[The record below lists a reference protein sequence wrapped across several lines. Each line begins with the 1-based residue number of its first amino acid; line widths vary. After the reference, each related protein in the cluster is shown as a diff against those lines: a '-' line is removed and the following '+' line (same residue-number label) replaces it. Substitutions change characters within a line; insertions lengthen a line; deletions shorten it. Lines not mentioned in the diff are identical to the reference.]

1 MGLEMERFVGLIK
14 SLSDRAERIMV
25 LLRAIIDRFR
35 RTGAPSR
42 TRPTRWAAIGLV
54 GAGMLLAACEK
65 EVRIRGHVP
74 DPDSME
80 AIKAGLHSR
89 DDVLELL
96 GTPSTIS
103 TFDDQKWYYIGQK
116 SIQFAYKRPRV
127 LDRNVVVVSFD
138 ESGYVTETTFYSLED
153 AQEIKPV
160 ARVTPTEGRDFTV
173 LQQLLGNFG
182 RLPSGVQ
189 SSPDLPGP

>member
-1 MGLEMERFVGLIK
+1 
-14 SLSDRAERIMV
+14 
-25 LLRAIIDRFR
+25 
-35 RTGAPSR
+35 
-42 TRPTRWAAIGLV
+42 V

-160 ARVTPTEGRDFTV
+160 ARVTPDRGVAGPIPTV
-173 LQQLLGNFG
+173 LVSGPIHGNRWIRPGASRRSLL
-182 RLPSGVQ
+182 SQ
-189 SSPDLPGP
+189 T

>member
-14 SLSDRAERIMV
+14 SLSDLAERIMV
-25 LLRAIIDRFR
+25 LLRAMIGRFR
-35 RTGAPSR
+35 RTGALSR
-42 TRPTRWAAIGLV
+42 TRRRMRWAAIGLV
-54 GAGMLLAACEK
+54 SAGMLLACEK

-116 SIQFAYKRPRV
+116 SIQFAYKRPRI

>member
-1 MGLEMERFVGLIK
+1 MERFVGLIK
-14 SLSDRAERIMV
+14 SLSDLAERIMV
-25 LLRAIIDRFR
+25 LLRAMIGRFR
-35 RTGAPSR
+35 RTGALSR
-42 TRPTRWAAIGLV
+42 TRRRMRWAAIGLV

-89 DDVLELL
+89 DDVLVLL

-116 SIQFAYKRPRV
+116 SIQFAYQRPRI
-127 LDRNVVVVSFD
+127 LERNVVVVSFD
-138 ESGYVTETTFYSLED
+138 ELGYVTETALYSLED

-182 RLPSGVQ
+182 RLPSGTQ
-189 SSPDLPGP
+189 TKPDLPGP

>member
-1 MGLEMERFVGLIK
+1 MEEGAWASLLHSVEQRGLFERFFHPGK
-14 SLSDRAERIMV
+14 
-25 LLRAIIDRFR
+25 
-35 RTGAPSR
+35 P
-42 TRPTRWAAIGLV
+42 
-54 GAGMLLAACEK
+54 
-65 EVRIRGHVP
+65 H
-74 DPDSME
+74 
-80 AIKAGLHSR
+80 

>member
-1 MGLEMERFVGLIK
+1 MERFVGLIK
-14 SLSDRAERIMV
+14 SLSDRAGRIMV
-25 LLRAIIDRFR
+25 LPRAIIDRIR
-35 RTGAPSR
+35 RTEAPSR
-42 TRPTRWAAIGLV
+42 TRRMRWAVIGIV

-74 DPDSME
+74 NPDSME
-80 AIKAGLHSR
+80 AIKAGLYSR

-103 TFDDQKWYYIGQK
+103 TFDDQKWYYIGQR
-116 SIQFAYKRPRV
+116 STQFAYKRPKI

-138 ESGYVTETTFYSLED
+138 ESGYVTETAFYSLED

-160 ARVTPTEGRDFTV
+160 ARVTPTEGRDFTIM
-173 LQQLLGNFG
+173 QQLLGNFG

-189 SSPDLPGP
+189 NSSDQSGP

>member
-1 MGLEMERFVGLIK
+1 MERFVGLIK
-14 SLSDRAERIMV
+14 SQGGHALRIMG
-25 LLRAIIDRFR
+25 LLRAIIDHFH
-35 RTGAPSR
+35 RTGVLSR
-42 TRPTRWAAIGLV
+42 TRRMRWAMIGLV
-54 GAGMLLAACEK
+54 SAGMLLAACEK

-116 SIQFAYKRPRV
+116 STQFAYKRSKV
-127 LDRNVVVVSFD
+127 LDRNIVVVSFD
-138 ESGYVTETTFYSLED
+138 ESGYVTETIFYSLED
-153 AQEIKPV
+153 AQAIKPV

-173 LQQLLGNFG
+173 MQQLLGNFG
-182 RLPSGVQ
+182 RLPSSVQ
-189 SSPDLPGP
+189 SKPDLPGP

>member
-1 MGLEMERFVGLIK
+1 MERFVGLIK
-14 SLSDRAERIMV
+14 SLSDRAGRIMV
-25 LLRAIIDRFR
+25 LLRAIIDRIR
-35 RTGAPSR
+35 RTEAPSR
-42 TRPTRWAAIGLV
+42 TRRMRWAVIGIV

-80 AIKAGLHSR
+80 AIKAGLYSR

-103 TFDDQKWYYIGQK
+103 TFDDQKWYYIGQR
-116 SIQFAYKRPRV
+116 STQFAYKRPKI

-138 ESGYVTETTFYSLED
+138 ESGYVTETAVYSLDD

-160 ARVTPTEGRDFTV
+160 ARVTPTEGRDFTIM
-173 LQQLLGNFG
+173 QQLLGNFG

-189 SSPDLPGP
+189 NSSGQSGP